1 MNGMVYKAKNS
12 QQWKSTKGAKYKN
25 MVSSF
30 RNYCHLYT
38 KFSSFPPILKV
49 TGQLN
54 EQ

>member
-1 MNGMVYKAKNS
+1 MNAIVYKAKIS
-12 QQWKSTKGAKYKN
+12 QQGKSTKGAKYKN
-25 MVSSF
+25 MVSLF

-38 KFSSFPPILKV
+38 KMSIFPPILKV